1 MTEVGNRDTAFTVST
16 KLLIGVRRLQS
27 GQPHGHLGCPL
38 VQTVTHTLSVHSYI
52 PNMLLAL
59 LKSVRAWPLPLP
71 QPHSLANTPTWA
83 SSLAEKEERRD
94 LGVRK
99 IFLVLACS
107 RAPGKGPPGP

>member
-1 MTEVGNRDTAFTVST
+1 MDTWDVPF
-16 KLLIGVRRLQS
+16 LRQS
-27 GQPHGHLGCPL
+27 HIPSLY
-38 VQTVTHTLSVHSYI
+38 TSYI